1 MAMSETSVEKKKKKT
16 DLEYFL
22 QPKIVFIIE
31 REKKEKR
38 KPFEIESQIESTL
51 FYQDVYVYY
60 ESFWFK
66 EN

>member
-1 MAMSETSVEKKKKKT
+1 MAMSETSVEKKKKT